1 MLVTAVPMGIG
12 LYACGSGY
20 YMYKRQYEALSNK
33 SQTGQ
38 KKTVYVANRE
48 MKKGEIIST
57 QDLVEVSVFV
67 EEDVFCEI
75 SQKEIIGKELKVD
88 ISKGVVLHNDLTY
101 GEDKI
106 ADDVRLQMYSDIELH
121 TGILEGS
128 MIDIRIS
135 FPNGEDYIIAEQ
147 KRVQN
152 RDENNLLLMVNEE
165 EILKLS
171 SAVVDKKNYEG
182 AKIYAVLY
190 VEDYQNAAI
199 PDYPVNSYVAEQGNW
214 NPNLIEKV
222 FSEEMVDKRRI
233 LEENLRQLTE

>member
-1 MLVTAVPMGIG
+1 
-12 LYACGSGY
+12 
-20 YMYKRQYEALSNK
+20 
-33 SQTGQ
+33 
-38 KKTVYVANRE
+38 
-48 MKKGEIIST
+48 
-57 QDLVEVSVFV
+57 
-67 EEDVFCEI
+67 
-75 SQKEIIGKELKVD
+75 
-88 ISKGVVLHNDLTY
+88 
-101 GEDKI
+101 
-106 ADDVRLQMYSDIELH
+106 
-121 TGILEGS
+121 
-128 MIDIRIS
+128 
-135 FPNGEDYIIAEQ
+135 
-147 KRVQN
+147 
-152 RDENNLLLMVNEE
+152 MVNEE